1 MTKEIIHLLPT
12 QFEPAR
18 RTLGQAFENYPLMTY
33 ALAKAKGHSEAV
45 ASLYGSIL
53 WDCLHWGEVY
63 ATSDLAGVA
72 CWLAPGQ
79 TSPNSLRLI
88 RSGMLKLPRL
98 FGWTGF
104 RRLQAYGEWAD
115 KLHHE
120 HAPGSHWYLW
130 AIGVRPQ
137 DQGKGIAGQ
146 LVAPILARADQESLP
161 CYLETHVEANVRIYT
176 RLGFEVAS
184 KSTPQGHS
192 LAVWGMVRRPRNL
205 QVSARK
211 PIA

>member
-1 MTKEIIHLLPT
+1 MTFTYQIIRLSPD

-18 RTLGQAFENYPLMTY
+18 LTLGQAFENYPLMTY
-33 ALAKAKGHSEAV
+33 ALPTPERRLGPVTA
-45 ASLYGSIL
+45 LYGSIL
-53 WDCLHWGEVY
+53 WDCLHWGEVH
-63 ATSDLAGVA
+63 ATSDMAAVA
-72 CWLAPGQ
+72 CWLSPGH
-79 TSPNSLRLI
+79 TTPSLLRHI
-88 RSGMLKLPRL
+88 RSGMLMLPWY

-104 RRLQAYGEWAD
+104 RRLLAYEDVAH
-115 KLHHE
+115 KLHHV

-146 LVAPILARADQESLP
+146 LVAPILARAREESLP

-184 KSTPQGHS
+184 QMHPSGHP
-192 LAVWGMVRRPRNL
+192 LPVWGMVRKPHSS
-205 QVSARK
+205 QV
-211 PIA
+211 